1 MSCDH
6 IIKNSREFEDW
17 VHPPQ
22 VITLPSLMA
31 IDIAEVQIYGFT
43 FDHLIK
49 RSLDFKIGVPLMEVT
64 TLLMLV
70 AIGIEEEQ
78 IYVS

>member
-1 MSCDH
+1 
-6 IIKNSREFEDW
+6 
-17 VHPPQ
+17 
-22 VITLPSLMA
+22 MA